1 VRHAQ
6 LTIDPAFRVAEVDPR
21 VYGSFV
27 EHLGRC
33 VYEGI
38 YEPGHPSADPN
49 GFRSDVKDLVRELG
63 TPILR
68 YPGGNFVSGYDWED
82 SVGPRDQR
90 PTRLELAWRSLES
103 NHVGVDEFV
112 PWARD
117 VGSDT
122 MMAINLGTR
131 GVDAARNIVEYCN
144 HPSGTQYSDLR
155 RSNGAAQPHDIKLW
169 CLGNE
174 MDGPWQI
181 GHKTATEYGRLA
193 LESGKAMRLVDPS
206 IELVACGSSH
216 PKMPTFGSWES
227 TVLEEAYEVTDYISL
242 HSYYEQH
249 GDDRASFLA
258 SAVEM
263 DRFIDSVVATCD
275 HVRAVGR
282 HKKRINLSFDEW
294 NVWFQSEHAA
304 APKRDWQGAPPL
316 IEDTYSVTDAVVV
329 GNLLM
334 SLLRRADRVKIG
346 CLAQLVNVIAPIKTE
361 LGGPA
366 WRQAS
371 FHPFAL
377 TSRYARGTVLR
388 VEPTSPVHETAMHGE
403 VPLVDAVAVLPD
415 EGGGADGVVLLAV
428 NRDESDDMML
438 DVDLRAL
445 PGVSYGQHLAL
456 WDADPAAV
464 NSKAEPERVRP
475 RPRDDV
481 KVVDGH
487 VEIVLPPLSWNIIR
501 LGPQA

>member
-21 VYGSFV
+21 LYGSFV

-33 VYEGI
+33 VYDGI
-38 YEPGHPSADPN
+38 YEPGHPSADAN

-82 SVGPRDQR
+82 SVGPRAER

-103 NHVGVDEFV
+103 NQVGVDEFV

-117 VGSDT
+117 VGAET

-144 HPSGTQYSDLR
+144 HPSGTKWSDLR
-155 RSNGAAQPHDIKLW
+155 RSNGTEAPHDIKLW

-193 LESGKAMRLVDPS
+193 LESGRAMRLVDPS

-216 PKMPTFGSWES
+216 PQMPTFGAWEA
-227 TVLEEAYEVTDYISL
+227 TVLEETYEVADYVSL

-258 SAVEM
+258 SGVQM
-263 DRFIDSVVATCD
+263 DRFIDAVVATCD
-275 HVRAVGR
+275 HVRAAGR

-304 APKRDWQGAPPL
+304 APQRDWAEAPPL

-329 GNLLM
+329 GSLLM

-361 LGGPA
+361 PGGPA

-377 TSRYARGTVLR
+377 TSQYARGSVLR
-388 VEPTSPVHETAMHGE
+388 VEPASPVHETSMHGE

-415 EGGGADGVVLLAV
+415 EGGTVVLLAV
-428 NRDESDDMML
+428 NRDESQELVL
-438 DVDLRAL
+438 DVDLRAM
-445 PGVSYGQHLAL
+445 PGVSIGRHLAL

-464 NSKAEPERVRP
+464 NSSAQPDRVRP
-475 RPRDDV
+475 RARDDV
-481 KVVDGH
+481 KVLDGH
-487 VEIVLPPLSWNIIR
+487 VEIVLPPMSWNIVR
-501 LGPQA
+501 FGPQV

>member
-6 LTIDPAFRVAEVDPR
+6 LTIDPAFQIAEVDPR
-21 VYGSFV
+21 IYGSFV

-38 YEPGHPSADPN
+38 YEPGHPSADGN

-90 PTRLELAWRSLES
+90 PTRLDLAWRSLES
-103 NHVGVDEFV
+103 NQVGVDEFV

-117 VGSDT
+117 VGSEP
-122 MMAINLGTR
+122 MMAVNLGTR

-144 HPSGTQYSDLR
+144 HPSGTRLSDLR
-155 RSNGAAQPHDIKLW
+155 RSHGVEQPHDIKLW

-193 LESGKAMRLVDPS
+193 LEAGKAMRLVDPS
-206 IELVACGSSH
+206 IEMVACGSSH
-216 PKMPTFGSWES
+216 SRMPTFGAWEA
-227 TVLEEAYEVTDYISL
+227 TVLEEAYEVADYISL

-249 GDDRASFLA
+249 GDDRTSFLA

-263 DRFIDSVVATCD
+263 DRFIESVIATCD
-275 HVRAVGR
+275 HVKAVGR
-282 HKKRINLSFDEW
+282 HKKQVNLSFDEW
-294 NVWFQSEHAA
+294 NVWFQSEYAA
-304 APKRDWQGAPPL
+304 ATPRDWASAPPL

-388 VEPTSPVHETAMHGE
+388 VEPTSPVHETTIYGE
-403 VPLVDAVAVLPD
+403 VPVLDAVAVLPD
-415 EGGGADGVVLLAV
+415 EGDRIVLLAV
-428 NRDESDDMML
+428 NRDEADDL
-438 DVDLRAL
+438 VLEVDVRGMPAL
-445 PGVSYGQHLAL
+445 TYGKHVAL
-456 WDADPAAV
+456 WDDDPLAV
-464 NSKAEPERVRP
+464 NSAAEPDRVRP
-475 RPRDDV
+475 RSRDDV
-481 KVVDGH
+481 KVDDGH
-487 VEIVLPPLSWNIIR
+487 VEIVLPPRSWNIVR
-501 LGPQA
+501 LGPHS

>member
-38 YEPGHPSADPN
+38 YEPGHPSADAA
-49 GFRSDVKDLVRELG
+49 GFRNDVKDLVRELG

-90 PTRLELAWRSLES
+90 PTRLELAWRSLET
-103 NHVGVDEFV
+103 NKVGLDEFV
-112 PWARD
+112 PWARE
-117 VGSDT
+117 VGSET

-131 GVDAARNIVEYCN
+131 GVDAARNIVEYSN
-144 HPSGTQYSDLR
+144 HPSGTRYSDLR
-155 RSNGAAQPHDIKLW
+155 RSNGTPDPHDIKLW

-181 GHKTATEYGRLA
+181 GHKTAHEYGRLA
-193 LESGKAMRLVDPS
+193 LEAGRAMRLVDPS
-206 IELVACGSSH
+206 IELVACGSSNS
-216 PKMPTFGSWES
+216 KMPTFGSWEA
-227 TVLEEAYEVTDYISL
+227 TVLEEAYEVADYISL

-258 SAVEM
+258 SAVDM
-263 DRFIDSVVATCD
+263 DRFIDAVISTAD

-282 HKKRINLSFDEW
+282 HSKRINLSFDEW
-294 NVWFQSEHAA
+294 NVWFQSHHAA
-304 APKRDWQGAPPL
+304 ASPRDWAEAPPL
-316 IEDTYSVTDAVVV
+316 IEDTYSVADAVVV
-329 GNLLM
+329 GNLMM

-361 LGGPA
+361 VGGPT

-388 VEPTSPVHETAMHGE
+388 VEPTSPVHDTPLHGE
-403 VPLVDAVAVLPD
+403 VPLLDAVAVLPD
-415 EGGGADGVVLLAV
+415 EGDQVVLLAV
-428 NRDESDDMML
+428 NRHESEEL
-438 DVDLRAL
+438 AVDVDLRAI
-445 PGVSYGQHLAL
+445 PGVAFGQHLAL
-456 WDADPAAV
+456 WDEDPAAV
-464 NSKAEPERVRP
+464 NSAAEPDRVKP
-475 RPRDDV
+475 RSRDDV
-481 KVVDGH
+481 KVDDGH
-487 VEIVLPPLSWNIIR
+487 VELVLPPLSWNLVR
-501 LGPQA
+501 LGPRS

>member
-6 LTIDPAFRVAEVDPR
+6 LTIDPAFQIAEVDPR
-21 VYGSFV
+21 IYGSFV

-38 YEPGHPSADPN
+38 YEPDHPSADAN

-82 SVGPRDQR
+82 SVGPRDER
-90 PTRLELAWRSLES
+90 PTRLDLAWRSLES

-112 PWARD
+112 PWARE
-117 VGSDT
+117 VGSET
-122 MMAINLGTR
+122 MMAVNLGTR

-144 HPSGTQYSDLR
+144 HPSGTRLSDLR
-155 RSNGAAQPHDIKLW
+155 RSHGVEQPHDIKLW

-193 LESGKAMRLVDPS
+193 LEAGKAMRLVDPR
-206 IELVACGSSH
+206 IEMVACGSSH
-216 PKMPTFGSWES
+216 SRMPTFGAWEA
-227 TVLEEAYEVTDYISL
+227 TVLEEAYEVADYISL
-242 HSYYEQH
+242 HSYYEQQ
-249 GDDRASFLA
+249 GDDRTSFLA

-263 DRFIDSVVATCD
+263 DRFIESVIATCD
-275 HVRAVGR
+275 HVKAVGR
-282 HKKRINLSFDEW
+282 HKKQVNLSFDEW
-294 NVWFQSEHAA
+294 NVWFQSEYAEA
-304 APKRDWQGAPPL
+304 EPRDWASAPPL

-388 VEPTSPVHETAMHGE
+388 VEPTSSVHETTVYGE
-403 VPLVDAVAVLPD
+403 VPVLDAVAVLPD
-415 EGGGADGVVLLAV
+415 EGDRIVLLAV
-428 NRDESDDMML
+428 NRDESDEL
-438 DVDLRAL
+438 VLEVDVRGMPAL
-445 PGVSYGQHLAL
+445 AYGKHVAL
-456 WDADPAAV
+456 WEDDPRAV
-464 NSKAEPERVRP
+464 NSAAEPDRVQP
-475 RPRDDV
+475 RSRDDV
-481 KVVDGH
+481 KVDDGR
-487 VEIVLPPLSWNIIR
+487 VEIVLPPRSWNIVR
-501 LGPQA
+501 LGSHF